1 MITKIKIMVIIND
14 KNINKN
20 DKSLC
25 FKFKDNKLLTT
36 TSTMEPMEQ
45 GSLKPEKETCPIS
58 GAG

>member
-1 MITKIKIMVIIND
+1 MVIIND